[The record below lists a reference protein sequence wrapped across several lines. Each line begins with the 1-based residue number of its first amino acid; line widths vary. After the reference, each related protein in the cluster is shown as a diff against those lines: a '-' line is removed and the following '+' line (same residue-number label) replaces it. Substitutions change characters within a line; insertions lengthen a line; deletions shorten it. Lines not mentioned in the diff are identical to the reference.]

1 MRRGGGGGNYSVST
15 TPGTKGEDV
24 CQEAGVYGA
33 SPAGL
38 RSGAEMLSLA
48 SLLKS

>member
-1 MRRGGGGGNYSVST
+1 MEEVITLCRLP
-15 TPGTKGEDV
+15 PGTKGEDV

-33 SPAGL
+33 SSAGL
-38 RSGAEMLSLA
+38 RSGARMLSLA